1 MSLLSLNLLDV
12 LLVLIVYCD
21 VIVNTQTS
29 LTLCLH
35 SPQDV
40 CWCLLWSLLMVSNRG
55 FFICYQYKKNWFGT
69 IFKPI
74 YTCWSHNLLCTQ
86 SCITVVVYA
95 EYCWLVGDTLLLNQ
109 NTLACAEA
117 VPFKTIFLEFDP
129 FIKPR
134 CQLENYQLY
143 MRKQKVW
150 KMCEPSQLI
159 VKSGLHHNSCFTL

>member
-1 MSLLSLNLLDV
+1 MLLNVRVSVSVFICVMISFILFYIICHNIKSILLSLSLLSLNLLDV

-40 CWCLLWSLLMVSNRG
+40 SWCLLWSLLMVSNRG

-74 YTCWSHNLLCTQ
+74 YTCWSYNLLCT
-86 SCITVVVYA
+86 
-95 EYCWLVGDTLLLNQ
+95 
-109 NTLACAEA
+109 
-117 VPFKTIFLEFDP
+117 
-129 FIKPR
+129 
-134 CQLENYQLY
+134 
-143 MRKQKVW
+143 
-150 KMCEPSQLI
+150 
-159 VKSGLHHNSCFTL
+159 